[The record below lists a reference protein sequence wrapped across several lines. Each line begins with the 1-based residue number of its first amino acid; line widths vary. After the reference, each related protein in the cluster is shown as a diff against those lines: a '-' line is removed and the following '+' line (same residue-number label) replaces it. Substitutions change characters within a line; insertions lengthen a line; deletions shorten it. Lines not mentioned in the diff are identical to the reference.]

1 MLTIYYE
8 PPETTGDP
16 VIDAMES
23 INLYQV
29 LLEKIAEQA
38 RILKWQCSE
47 GEIDR
52 KTFDIE
58 IDALHQATEHYLHEF
73 NLAVGK
79 VIELPPQEVGIELHQ
94 RLIDYANQLRRKLN

>member
-8 PPETTGDP
+8 PPELTGDP

-29 LLEKIAEQA
+29 MLEKIAEQA
-38 RILKWQCSE
+38 RIIKWQCLE
-47 GEIDR
+47 GEISR
-52 KTFDIE
+52 EAFDTE

-79 VIELPPQEVGIELHQ
+79 VIELPAEAVGVELHQ
-94 RLIDYANQLRRKLN
+94 RLTDYAKQLRRRLN